1 MEISKFIPNIPWIRQ
16 YRREYLPGDFSA
28 GLTIGAML
36 IPQGMAY
43 AMIAGLPPVMG
54 LYAAMIPALFYS
66 IFGTSRQLSVG
77 PVAMESLLV
86 AAGVSALAEP
96 GSGEY
101 IILAFTLAFMVGALQ
116 LLFGLLRL
124 GFIVNFLSHPVISGF
139 TSAAALVIGANQL
152 KHLLGVEIG
161 RSQYFYQIVL
171 ETVANAS
178 HTHILTLG
186 MGIAGIAIIKLGK
199 KYFPFIPGSLTVVVI
214 GTLAT
219 WGLGLDQLGVK
230 ILKDIPQGLPDLT
243 LPTLTIENITNLFP
257 IAIALVLIG
266 FTESIAIGKAIAA
279 RHPGQRVIANRELI
293 ALGMA
298 NMSSGLFQGYPI
310 TGGLSRSAVNDQA
323 GANTNLSSIIG
334 SAVILVT
341 LLFLTP
347 AFYYLPMVVLAA
359 IILVAALG
367 LVNIKEAKNLWHTNR
382 TDFWMLAATFFAT
395 LIFGIQ
401 TGIISGVVLS
411 LVVVIYRTSRPHTAV
426 LAKVPGST
434 HYRNEKRFTNLEVR
448 KDLLIYRFDAQIYFA
463 NIEYFQENLG
473 DCIEERGEALRAI
486 IIHAESINYIDS
498 SGIRG
503 LKDIIEN
510 YQRLGLK
517 IYFSAVK
524 GPVRDAFFRAGLIE
538 KIGKEHCF
546 MDVQEAV
553 DFHDGAEK
561 RNYNKKFKPY
571 TLQSN

>member
-16 YRREYLPGDFSA
+16 YRRENLPGDFGA
-28 GLTIGAML
+28 GLTVAAML

-43 AMIAGLPPVMG
+43 AMIAGLPPVTG
-54 LYAAMIPALFYS
+54 LYAAAIPAILYS

-86 AAGVSALAEP
+86 AAGIGAIAEP
-96 GSGEY
+96 GSINY
-101 IILAFTLAFMVGALQ
+101 ITLAFTLAFMVGAMQ

-124 GFIVNFLSHPVISGF
+124 GFIVNFLSNPVISGF
-139 TSAAALVIGANQL
+139 TSAAALIIVGNQF
-152 KHLLGVEIG
+152 KYLLGVNIG
-161 RSQYFYQIVL
+161 RSQYFFNIIID
-171 ETVANAS
+171 TVANINQ
-178 HTHILTLG
+178 THLLTLG
-186 MGIAGIAIIKLGK
+186 MGTLGIVLIKLGK
-199 KYFPFIPGSLTVVVI
+199 KYFPSMPGSLTLVII
-214 GTLAT
+214 GTLAS
-219 WGLGLDQLGVK
+219 WGLGLNQAGVK
-230 ILKDIPQGLPDLT
+230 ILGDIPSGLPAFT
-243 LPTLTIENITNLFP
+243 LPALTPKNIGDLFP
-257 IAIALVLIG
+257 IALALVLIG
-266 FTESIAIGKAIAA
+266 FTETIAIGKAIAA
-279 RHPGQRVIANRELI
+279 KHTGQRIIPNRELI

-298 NMSSGLFQGYPI
+298 NLGSGVFQGYPV
-310 TGGLSRSAVNDQA
+310 TGGLARSAVNDQA
-323 GANTNLSSIIG
+323 GAKTNLASII
-334 SAVILVT
+334 SAVVVMIT
-341 LLFLTP
+341 LMFFTP
-347 AFYYLPMVVLAA
+347 AFYYLPLVVLAS
-359 IILVAALG
+359 IIMVAALG
-367 LVNIKEAKNLWHTNR
+367 LVNIKEARTLWNANR

-395 LIFGIQ
+395 LFLGIQ

-463 NIEYFQENLG
+463 NIEYFRENLN
-473 DCIEERGEALRAI
+473 DCVEERGEELRAI

-503 LKDIIEN
+503 LTEIIEN
-510 YQRLGLK
+510 YHRIGLK
-517 IYFSAVK
+517 IYFAAVK

-538 KIGKEHCF
+538 KIGKENCF

-553 DFHDGAEK
+553 DFHDGIDK
-561 RNYNKKFKPY
+561 TNYNSKFKPY